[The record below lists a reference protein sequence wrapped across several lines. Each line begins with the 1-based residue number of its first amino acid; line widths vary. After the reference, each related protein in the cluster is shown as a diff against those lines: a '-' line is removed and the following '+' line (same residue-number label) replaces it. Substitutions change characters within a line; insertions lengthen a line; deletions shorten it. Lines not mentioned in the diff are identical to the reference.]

1 MTSKDYKQIAL
12 DYVLSANYEYKWTY
26 DNKEAYW
33 EQQSEEGQLD
43 FITNLIKKINSIGP
57 SFLLFEGNRAIEL
70 ELQDSVNRP
79 IKVDHTELLLAN
91 EIDYGIGNFR
101 YHKDIM
107 PILNFDENIVLDID
121 ALSGEDIKSTK
132 VIVTQSD
139 GSEETIDLSKASLE
153 ALVGDEITG
162 RNLIIDSYKNKKQ
175 VKATNYDDKYFLSAF
190 DDNGEWIEG
199 EERISL
205 DIQYPQISSKYQG
218 LLPLIK
224 KFIREDLLLSE
235 SSLNPTKLIKSID
248 IIPTRQNNLII
259 YINVSNSSY
268 QSIIDTQDEEQFHKY
283 IDGIQTELDKVEER
297 LNRLLEDHCDLG
309 STIILNCR
317 TKSEQFSIIA
327 KKRVQEI
334 VHQIGT
340 LKNLTNSQYYHSDN
354 TDWQKIQRQLI
365 DSVYDLDRYVRL
377 NSEEKNE
384 IS

>member
-1 MTSKDYKQIAL
+1 M
-12 DYVLSANYEYKWTY
+12 N
-26 DNKEAYW
+26 
-33 EQQSEEGQLD
+33 
-43 FITNLIKKINSIGP
+43 
-57 SFLLFEGNRAIEL
+57 
-70 ELQDSVNRP
+70 
-79 IKVDHTELLLAN
+79 
-91 EIDYGIGNFR
+91 
-101 YHKDIM
+101 
-107 PILNFDENIVLDID
+107 ENIVLDMD
-121 ALSGEDIKSTK
+121 ALSGEDIESTK
-132 VIVTQSD
+132 VIVSKSD
-139 GSEETIDLSKASLE
+139 GSEETVDLSKASLE

-248 IIPTRQNNLII
+248 IIPTSQNNLII

-268 QSIIDTQDEEQFHKY
+268 QSIIDAQDEEQLDKY
-283 IDGIQTELDKVEER
+283 IDGIQIELDKVEER
-297 LNRLLEDHCDLG
+297 LNRLLGDHCDLG
-309 STIILNCR
+309 STIFLNCR

-334 VHQIGT
+334 VHQVGT
-340 LKNLTNSQYYHSDN
+340 LKNLTNSQYYRSDN
-354 TDWQKIQRQLI
+354 TDWEKIQRQLI
-365 DSVYDLDRYVRL
+365 DSVYDLGGYVRL
-377 NSEEKNE
+377 KKKKKKE
-384 IS
+384 IK